1 MTLKDRLWWPLALVA
16 LIWAVQVVNVLTGYA
31 LNGWLGLVPRSLAGL
46 DGVLF
51 MPLLHGSLAHAAA
64 NTVPLAVLGALMVVT
79 ARRVL
84 WPATGVIVVLGGFG
98 VWLFGSPALHVGA
111 SGLIFGWFG
120 FLVVRGFVSRQLVPL
135 LVAIG
140 VAAVYGAMIWGVLP
154 GRAGVSWEAHLFG
167 ALAGAAAAWWLRG
180 R

>member
-1 MTLKDRLWWPLALVA
+1 MTLKDRLWWLLALVVV
-16 LIWAVQVVNVLTGYA
+16 IWVVQGVNLLTGYA
-31 LNGWLGLVPRSLAGL
+31 LNGWLGLIPRSLAGL

-51 MPLLHGSLAHAAA
+51 MPLLHGSLGHAAA
-64 NTVPLAVLGALMVVT
+64 NTVPLAVLGALMLLT
-79 ARRVL
+79 ARPVF
-84 WPATGVIVVLGGFG
+84 WTATGGIVVLGGLG

-120 FLVVRGFVSRQLVPL
+120 FLVVRGFVTRQLVPL

-154 GRAGVSWEAHLFG
+154 GRAGVSWESHLFG
-167 ALAGAAAAWWLRG
+167 ALAGGAAAWWLRG